1 MSVEASAVARVLGIE
16 TQFVDLRA
24 GAVQFLPQQI
34 AILGQGATLSAGYP
48 LTPYQIT
55 SAAQA
60 AARYGFGSP
69 IHLAA
74 LQLFPV
80 TGGGVGSI
88 PVWVYPLNDDGAGA
102 IATGTI
108 TPSGAAGV
116 AATYYVRA
124 AGILSAPF
132 TLAAGDNVATIC
144 DKIVAAIN
152 AVLDQPIIAAD
163 GTTDVD
169 ITAKWDGASGND
181 ITVEVLDSNGETPAD
196 DITFAVVQPASGAAD
211 PDVSAA
217 LAQIG
222 GRWITMLVNC
232 FGPTITAVLNDIEAV
247 GEPRWG
253 ATVRRPFVAFV
264 GNPEPT
270 VGTSIAVPNAR
281 PSDRVNAQVVAPGS
295 PNMPLQIAAA
305 HVREMAKIAN
315 NNPPV
320 DYGSRPLRGLLPGT
334 DAQQWDYSQRDQAV
348 KGGSGTVEL
357 KNGLVNISDV
367 VTFYKPAGEVP
378 PAYRY
383 VVDIMKLMT
392 IIYNTDLEFA
402 QPAWDGAPLI
412 PDEQPTVNPAARKPK
427 AAKAAMGRIL
437 DSLGLQAIIS
447 DPKAAKA
454 ATVASISSSNPKRLD
469 LRTTVQLSGNSN
481 IISVQLN
488 FGFFF
493 GTPAVIG

>member
-1 MSVEASAVARVLGIE
+1 MSVEASAVARVLGIDA
-16 TQFVDLRA
+16 QYVDLRA

-34 AILGQGATLSAGYP
+34 AILGQGTTLALGYP

-88 PVWVYPLNDDGAGA
+88 PVWVYPLIDDGSGA
-102 IATGTI
+102 IATGSI

-132 TLAAGDNVATIC
+132 TLAVGDNVATIC
-144 DKIVAAIN
+144 DKIVAAVN
-152 AVLDQPIIAAD
+152 AILEQPIIATD

-181 ITVEVLDSNGETPAD
+181 ITVEMLDSNGETPAD
-196 DITFAVVQPASGAAD
+196 DITFAVVQPVAGAAD

-217 LAQIG
+217 IAQIG
-222 GRWITMLVNC
+222 SRWITMVVNC
-232 FGPTITAVLNDIEAV
+232 FGPTITAVLDDIQAA

-253 ATVRRPFVAFV
+253 ETVRKPYVAFV
-264 GNPEPT
+264 GNPEP
-270 VGTSIAVPNAR
+270 VVATSIAVPNAR
-281 PSDRVNAQVVAPGS
+281 PTDRINAQVVAPGS

-320 DYGSRPLRGLLPGT
+320 DYGSRLLRGLLPGT
-334 DAQQWDYSQRDQAV
+334 DAQQWDYATRDQAV
-348 KGGSGTVEL
+348 KGGSSTTEL
-357 KNGLVNISDV
+357 KNGLVNISDA

-392 IIYNTDLEFA
+392 IIYNLELEFA
-402 QPAWDGAPLI
+402 QPSWDGAPLI
-412 PDEQPTVNPAARKPK
+412 PDNQATVNPAARKPMS
-427 AAKAAMGRIL
+427 AKAAIGRIL

-454 ATVASISSSNPKRLD
+454 ATTAIISSTNPKRLD
-469 LRTTVQLSGNSN
+469 VSTTVQLSGNTN